1 MIKPKQPEEKKSL
14 TERLMQ
20 RLPRLG
26 RMSQF
31 LLVVGISSIVIIT
44 LWLVYQQQVP
54 KRAELEATL
63 ATLQRTLAG
72 APKQET
78 SRDALNAQMRSFEAQ
93 TEAARAVFHTT
104 SQGPEMLN
112 KLLKIAQVYD
122 ISITKTEQST
132 SSQIVTIGANK
143 VTFPVLTFSLELKG
157 QAADFQNFLLALG
170 SKLPTSQIKDVTITL
185 AAKEGEQD
193 KANNTI
199 DVFCYG
205 GK

>member
-1 MIKPKQPEEKKSL
+1 MIQPQPPKEEKGLS
-14 TERLMQ
+14 ERLLR

-26 RMSQF
+26 RPSQF
-31 LLVVGISSIVIIT
+31 LLVVGIFSILIIT

-54 KRAELEATL
+54 KRAELERTL

-78 SRDALNAQMRSFEAQ
+78 SRDALNAQIKSLQAQ
-93 TEAARAVFHTT
+93 TEAARTVFSTT
-104 SQGPEMLN
+104 SQGPEMLD
-112 KLLKIAQVYD
+112 KLIKTAQVYD
-122 ISITKTEQST
+122 ISITRTDQST

-143 VTFPVLTFSLELKG
+143 VTFPVLTFSFDLKG
-157 QAADFQNFLLALG
+157 QVPDFQNFLLALG
-170 SKLPTSQIKDVTITL
+170 SKLPTSQIKEITITP
-185 AAKEGEQD
+185 AVKEGEQS
-193 KANNTI
+193 KATVKI